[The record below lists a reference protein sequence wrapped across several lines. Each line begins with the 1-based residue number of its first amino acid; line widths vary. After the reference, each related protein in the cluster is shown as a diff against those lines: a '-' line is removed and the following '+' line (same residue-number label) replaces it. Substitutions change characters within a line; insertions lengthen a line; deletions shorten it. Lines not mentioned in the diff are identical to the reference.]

1 MAHSMMYLNR
11 NLVVLFLA
19 QLVFGT
25 GSVVVVTLG
34 GIVGAELAVSKSLA
48 TLPISLFV
56 VGTAVATVPAALLMQ
71 SVGRKLGSAASAM
84 LGLGGAL
91 IASNAIATGSFAW
104 FCVAATLIGMTLAFG
119 QQFRFAATE
128 SVPAQGAAY
137 AVAFVL
143 LGSIGGAFA
152 GAALVA
158 NAQTIVQELPYS
170 GAFQG
175 LAMLYV
181 VAGLILLAFTNPP
194 ESAADALDAPPRRLR
209 HIVRQPLFI
218 IAVAGGV
225 IGQGVMTYLMTA
237 TPISMHVV
245 DGHSLPVTSGV
256 IRAHVIAMFLPSLVT
271 APLISMFGPR
281 RLMLAGVVAMG
292 ITLIFGLAGQ
302 QVMHYWWA
310 LVLLGVGWNFL
321 FIGGT
326 TLLVRNYQPAE
337 RFKAQAFND
346 FSVFGV
352 SAIASLLA
360 GTLMFQL
367 GWQVVLYSALPLLGV
382 MLLLLGW
389 SLKVSPL
396 QSRAAASV

>member
-1 MAHSMMYLNR
+1 MKYLNR

-19 QLVFGT
+19 QLAFGT
-25 GSVVVVTLG
+25 GSVVIVTLG
-34 GIVGAELAVSKSLA
+34 GIVGAELSASKALA
-48 TLPISLFV
+48 TLPVSLFV
-56 VGTAVATVPAALLMQ
+56 VGTALATIPAALLMQ
-71 SVGRKLGSAASAM
+71 RIGRKLGFAASAA
-84 LGLGGAL
+84 LGLVGAW
-91 IASNAIATGSFAW
+91 IGSSAVATGSFEW
-104 FCVAATLIGMTLAFG
+104 LCVAAVLIGMTLAFG

-128 SVPAQGAAY
+128 SVVDEGAAY

-152 GAALVA
+152 GAMLVA
-158 NAQTIVQELPYS
+158 NAQTITPGLPYS

-175 LAMLYV
+175 LAVLYV
-181 VAGLILLAFTNPP
+181 AAGVLLLTFTNSPELAPGVVTAPARPLLAV
-194 ESAADALDAPPRRLR
+194 
-209 HIVRQPLFI
+209 VRQPLFI
-218 IAVAGGV
+218 LAVSGGV

-245 DGHSLPVTSGV
+245 DGYSLSQTSGV
-256 IRAHVIAMFLPSLVT
+256 IRAHVIAMFLPSLAT
-271 APLISMFGPR
+271 APLISLFGPR
-281 RLMLAGVVAMG
+281 RLMLAGVGAMSL
-292 ITLIFGLAGQ
+292 TLILGFAGQ

-346 FSVFGV
+346 FSVFGA

-367 GWQVVLYSALPLLGV
+367 GWQAVLVSALPLLGIMV
-382 MLLLLGW
+382 LLLLW
-389 SLKVSPL
+389 SLKVSPG
-396 QSRAAASV
+396 QSRTATGA

>member
-1 MAHSMMYLNR
+1 MAHSMTYINR
-11 NLVVLFLA
+11 NLIVLFLA
-19 QLVFGT
+19 QLAFGT
-25 GSVVVVTLG
+25 GSVVLVTLG
-34 GIVGAELAVSKSLA
+34 GIVGSQLTTSTSLA
-48 TLPISLFV
+48 TLPMSLFV
-56 VGTAVATVPAALLMQ
+56 VGTALATIPAALLMQ
-71 SVGRKLGSAASAM
+71 RIGRKLGFVVSAL

-91 IASNAIATGSFAW
+91 LANVAVGQSSFVLFCTAS
-104 FCVAATLIGMTLAFG
+104 VLIGMTLAFG

-128 SVPAQGAAY
+128 SVPQAGAAY

-152 GAALVA
+152 GSALVGNGA
-158 NAQTIVQELPYS
+158 SVTPAIPYS

-175 LAMLYV
+175 MALLYV
-181 VAGLILLAFTNPP
+181 FAGCILFAFRNQAEVALSITEEPARSLFALIR
-194 ESAADALDAPPRRLR
+194 E
-209 HIVRQPLFI
+209 PLFVV
-218 IAVAGGV
+218 AVFGGV

-245 DGHSLPVTSGV
+245 DGHSLTETSAV
-256 IRAHVIAMFLPSLVT
+256 IRAHVVAMFLPSLVT
-271 APLISMFGPR
+271 APLIGLFGAR
-281 RLMLAGVVAMG
+281 RLMFTGVVAMG
-292 ITLIFGLAGQ
+292 VTVVLGLAGQ

-326 TLLVRNYQPAE
+326 TLLVRTYRPAE

-346 FSVFGV
+346 FSVFGA
-352 SAIASLLA
+352 SAVASLLA

-367 GWQVVLYSALPLLGV
+367 GWQVVLYTALPFLAGMV
-382 MLLLLGW
+382 LLLLW

-396 QSRAAASV
+396 QARDARAD

>member
-1 MAHSMMYLNR
+1 MTYINR

-25 GSVVVVTLG
+25 GSVVLVTLG
-34 GIVGAELAVSKSLA
+34 GIVGSQLTQTKSLA
-48 TLPISLFV
+48 TLPLSLFV
-56 VGTAVATVPAALLMQ
+56 VGTALATIPAALLMQ
-71 SVGRKLGSAASAM
+71 RIGRKLGFAASAL
-84 LGLGGAL
+84 LGCSGAVV
-91 IASNAIATGSFAW
+91 ASSAVSQGSFAL

-128 SVPAQGAAY
+128 SVPEAGAAY

-152 GAALVA
+152 GSWLVA
-158 NAQTIVQELPYS
+158 NSASIAPADLYS

-175 LAMLYV
+175 MAALYV
-181 VAGLILLAFTNPP
+181 AAGFMLLAFHNQSET
-194 ESAADALDAPPRRLR
+194 AQGLVQAPGRPLFTV
-209 HIVRQPLFI
+209 VREPLFI
-218 IAVAGGV
+218 IAVFGGV

-245 DGHSLPVTSGV
+245 DGHSLAATSGV
-256 IRAHVIAMFLPSLVT
+256 IRAHVIAMFLPSLIT
-271 APLISMFGPR
+271 APLITIFGPR
-281 RLMLAGVVAMG
+281 RLMFAGVLAMAL
-292 ITLIFGLAGQ
+292 TLVLGLAGQ

-326 TLLVRNYQPAE
+326 TLLVRNYRPAE

-346 FSVFGV
+346 FSVFGA
-352 SAIASLLA
+352 SALASLLA

-367 GWQVVLYSALPLLGV
+367 GWQAVLYTALPLLGGMV
-382 MLLLLGW
+382 VLLLW
-389 SLKVSPL
+389 SLKISPL
-396 QSRAAASV
+396 QLTGD

>member
-1 MAHSMMYLNR
+1 MKYLNR

-19 QLVFGT
+19 QLAFGT
-25 GSVVVVTLG
+25 GSVVIVTLG
-34 GIVGAELAVSKSLA
+34 GIVGTELAASKALA
-48 TLPISLFV
+48 TLPVSLFV
-56 VGTAVATVPAALLMQ
+56 IGTALATIPAALLMQ
-71 SVGRKLGSAASAM
+71 RIGRKLGFAASAV
-84 LGLGGAL
+84 LGLAGAL
-91 IASNAIATGSFAW
+91 VGSSALNAGSFEW
-104 FCVAATLIGMTLAFG
+104 FCVAATLIGMTLGFG

-128 SVPAQGAAY
+128 SVVEEGAAY

-158 NAQTIVQELPYS
+158 NGQIITPGFPYG

-175 LAMLYV
+175 LAALYV
-181 VAGLILLAFTNPP
+181 VAGLLLLAFTNPP
-194 ESAADALDAPPRRLR
+194 EVAAGAVTAAARPLLA
-209 HIVRQPLFI
+209 IVRQPLFI
-218 IAVAGGV
+218 VAVSGGV

-245 DGHSLPVTSGV
+245 DGFSLDQTSGV
-256 IRAHVIAMFLPSLVT
+256 IRAHVIAMFLPSLIT
-271 APLISMFGPR
+271 APLISLFGPR
-281 RLMLAGVVAMG
+281 RLMFAGVVAMS
-292 ITLIFGLAGQ
+292 ITLILGFAGQ

-337 RFKAQAFND
+337 RYKAQAFND
-346 FSVFGV
+346 FSVFGA
-352 SAIASLLA
+352 SAFASLLA

-367 GWQVVLYSALPLLGV
+367 GWQVVLVSALPLLGIMV
-382 MLLLLGW
+382 LLLLW
-389 SLKVSPL
+389 SLKISPL
-396 QSRAAASV
+396 QSRSATSL

>member
-1 MAHSMMYLNR
+1 MAYTMKYLNR

-19 QLVFGT
+19 QLAFGT
-25 GSVVVVTLG
+25 GSVVIVTLG
-34 GIVGAELAVSKSLA
+34 GIVGAELSASKALA
-48 TLPISLFV
+48 TLPVSLFV
-56 VGTAVATVPAALLMQ
+56 VGTALATIPAALLMQ
-71 SVGRKLGSAASAM
+71 RIGRKLGFAASAA
-84 LGLGGAL
+84 LGLVGAW
-91 IASNAIATGSFAW
+91 IGSSAVATGSFEW
-104 FCVAATLIGMTLAFG
+104 LCVAAVLIGMTLAFG

-128 SVPAQGAAY
+128 SVVDEGAAY

-152 GAALVA
+152 GAMLVA
-158 NAQTIVQELPYS
+158 NAQTITPGLPYS

-175 LAMLYV
+175 LAVLYV
-181 VAGLILLAFTNPP
+181 AAGVLLLTFTNSPELAPGVVTAPARPLLAV
-194 ESAADALDAPPRRLR
+194 
-209 HIVRQPLFI
+209 VRQPLFI
-218 IAVAGGV
+218 LAVSGGV

-245 DGHSLPVTSGV
+245 DGYSLSQTSGV
-256 IRAHVIAMFLPSLVT
+256 IRAHVIAMFLPSLAT
-271 APLISMFGPR
+271 APLISLFGPR
-281 RLMLAGVVAMG
+281 RLMLAGVGAMSL
-292 ITLIFGLAGQ
+292 TLILGFAGQ

-346 FSVFGV
+346 FSVFGA

-367 GWQVVLYSALPLLGV
+367 GWQAVLVSALPLLGIMV
-382 MLLLLGW
+382 LLLLW
-389 SLKVSPL
+389 SLKVSPG
-396 QSRAAASV
+396 QSRTATGA

>member
-1 MAHSMMYLNR
+1 MKYLNR

-19 QLVFGT
+19 QLAFGT
-25 GSVVVVTLG
+25 GSVVIVTLG
-34 GIVGAELAVSKSLA
+34 GIVGAELSASKALA
-48 TLPISLFV
+48 TLPVSLFV
-56 VGTAVATVPAALLMQ
+56 VGTALATIPAALLMQ
-71 SVGRKLGSAASAM
+71 RIGRKLGFAASAA
-84 LGLGGAL
+84 LGLVGAW
-91 IASNAIATGSFAW
+91 IGSSAVATGSFEW
-104 FCVAATLIGMTLAFG
+104 LCVAAVLIGMTLAFG

-128 SVPAQGAAY
+128 SVVDEGAAY

-152 GAALVA
+152 GAMLVA
-158 NAQTIVQELPYS
+158 NAQTITPGLPYS

-175 LAMLYV
+175 LAVLYV
-181 VAGLILLAFTNPP
+181 AAGVLLLTFTNSPELAPGVVTAPARPLLAV
-194 ESAADALDAPPRRLR
+194 
-209 HIVRQPLFI
+209 VRQPLFI
-218 IAVAGGV
+218 LAVSGGV

-245 DGHSLPVTSGV
+245 DGYSLSQTSGV
-256 IRAHVIAMFLPSLVT
+256 IRAHVIAMFLPSLAT
-271 APLISMFGPR
+271 APLISLFGPR
-281 RLMLAGVVAMG
+281 GLMLAGVGAMSL
-292 ITLIFGLAGQ
+292 TLILGFAGQ

-346 FSVFGV
+346 FSVFGA

-367 GWQVVLYSALPLLGV
+367 GWQAVLVSALPLLGIMV
-382 MLLLLGW
+382 LLLLW
-389 SLKVSPL
+389 SLKVSPG
-396 QSRAAASV
+396 QSRTATGA